1 MPALIVRG
9 GLPYCAPAMSRLPLG
24 EAPIGLAEVSR
35 LLSDR
40 PPELALDPAAAARV
54 KASRATVERAAKA
67 GDVTY
72 GVNTGFGKLAQV
84 RVPPAQLRRLQVNLV
99 RSHAAGVGPPLDP
112 HVSRLAFALR
122 IANLCRGYS
131 GVRPKLIEHALAIFN
146 AGIVP
151 VLPSRGSVGASG
163 DLAPLAHMAL
173 VLLGEGSA
181 LVGGRARTG
190 AAALSAARLR
200 PIRLE
205 AKEGL
210 ALLNGTQVST
220 ALLADAVLAARRL
233 ACAADIACAL
243 TLEAY
248 KGTAAAFDAR
258 IHALRGHP
266 GQQHTATVL
275 RRLLEKSA
283 ILPSHKDCGRVQ
295 DPYSLRC
302 APQVHG
308 ASRDAL
314 AYVES
319 VLLRELHAV
328 TDNPLVLD
336 AGAPGGG
343 QIVSGG
349 NFHAQPMALAADHL
363 KLAAAEWAS
372 ISERRTELLVNPDL
386 SGLPAF
392 LARKSGVQSG
402 LMIAQVTA
410 AALVSENKVL
420 AHPASVDSIPTSGGK
435 EDHVSMA
442 PAAALQGR
450 QIVRHAT
457 YVVAIELMCGF
468 HGLAFERKLKPGA
481 GVQAARRALA
491 TVLDPLVEDRVLS
504 TDIEA
509 VSALVDDGSLQRA
522 VEQAVG
528 PLEPA

>member
-1 MPALIVRG
+1 MA
-9 GLPYCAPAMSRLPLG
+9 RLPLG

-40 PPELALDPAAAARV
+40 PPELVLDPAAAARV

-67 GDVTY
+67 GEVTY

-84 RVPPAQLRRLQVNLV
+84 KVPPAQLRKLQVNLV
-99 RSHAAGVGPPLDP
+99 RSHAAGVGPPLDV
-112 HVSRLAFALR
+112 HVARLAFALR

-131 GVRPKLIEHALAIFN
+131 GVRPRLIEHALAIFN

-173 VLLGEGSA
+173 VLLGEGRA
-181 LVGGRARTG
+181 LVGGRERTG
-190 AAALSAARLR
+190 AAALSGARLR

-205 AKEGL
+205 VKEGL

-220 ALLADAVLAARRL
+220 ALLADATLAARRL

-266 GQQHTATVL
+266 GQQHAAAVL
-275 RRLLEKSA
+275 RRLLQKSA
-283 ILPSHKDCGRVQ
+283 ILPSHKDCPRVQ

-308 ASRDAL
+308 ASRDTL
-314 AYVES
+314 AHVES

-336 AGAPGGG
+336 PGGPG
-343 QIVSGG
+343 AAIVSGG
-349 NFHAQPMALAADHL
+349 NFHAQPVALAADHL

-420 AHPASVDSIPTSGGK
+420 AHPASVDSIPTSGAK

-442 PAAALQGR
+442 PAAALQCR

-457 YVVAIELMCGF
+457 HVVAIELMCGF
-468 HGLAFERKLKPGA
+468 HGLAFEKKLKPGL

-491 TVLDPLVEDRVLS
+491 AVLAPLVEDRVLGP
-504 TDIEA
+504 DIEA
-509 VSALVDDGSLQRA
+509 VSALIDDGSLQKA

-528 PLEPA
+528 PLEPS

>member
-1 MPALIVRG
+1 
-9 GLPYCAPAMSRLPLG
+9 MSRLHLG
-24 EAPIGLAEVSR
+24 ETPLVLADVSR
-35 LLSDR
+35 LLADR
-40 PPELALDPAAAARV
+40 PPQLELDARAAVRV
-54 KASRATVERAAKA
+54 AASRAVVERAARD
-67 GDVTY
+67 GRVTY
-72 GVNTGFGKLAQV
+72 GVNTGFGKLANV
-84 RVPPAQLRRLQVNLV
+84 LVPPAQLRRLQVNLV
-99 RSHAAGVGPPLDP
+99 RSHAAGVGPPLDA

-122 IANLCRGYS
+122 ISNLCRGYS
-131 GVRPKLIEHALAIFN
+131 GVRPRLIEHALAVFN

-173 VLLGEGSA
+173 VLLGEGHAQFRGKA
-181 LVGGRARTG
+181 LTG
-190 AAALSAARLR
+190 AQALAAAKLKPL
-200 PIRLE
+200 RLE

-220 ALLADAVLAARRL
+220 ALLADAVFAARRL
-233 ACAADIACAL
+233 AAAADIACAL

-248 KGTAAAFDAR
+248 KGTDRAFDPR
-258 IHALRGHP
+258 IHALRGQP
-266 GQQHTATVL
+266 GQQRTAANL
-275 RRLLEKSA
+275 RRLLAGSA
-283 ILPSHKDCGRVQ
+283 ILPGHQDCGRVQ

-314 AYVES
+314 DYIEG
-319 VLLRELHAV
+319 VLQREVFAV

-336 AGAPGGG
+336 PGLDGAE
-343 QIVSGG
+343 IVSGG
-349 NFHAQPMALAADHL
+349 NFHAQPVALAADHL
-363 KLAAAEWAS
+363 KIAAAEWAS
-372 ISERRTELLVNPDL
+372 ISERRIELLVNPDL
-386 SGLPAF
+386 SGLPPF
-392 LARKSGVQSG
+392 LARESGVQSG

-442 PAAALQGR
+442 PAAGLQCR

-457 YVVAIELMCGF
+457 HVLAIELMSGF
-468 HGLAFERKLKPGA
+468 HGLGFEKKLKA
-481 GVQAARRALA
+481 GRGVEAARRVLA
-491 TVLDPLVEDRVLS
+491 KVLKPLVEDRVLS

-509 VSALVDDGSLQRA
+509 VAALIDDGSLQAA

-528 PLEPA
+528 PLE

>member
-1 MPALIVRG
+1 MVR
-9 GLPYCAPAMSRLPLG
+9 PMSCLLLGEVPLG
-24 EAPIGLAEVSR
+24 LADVSR
-35 LLSDR
+35 LLGER
-40 PPELALDPAAAARV
+40 PPELAIDPQAAGRV
-54 KASRATVERAAKA
+54 AASRATVERAAA
-67 GDVTY
+67 DGRVTY

-84 RVPPAQLRRLQVNLV
+84 LVPPAQLRKLQVNLV
-99 RSHAAGVGPPLDP
+99 RSHAAGVGPPLDA
-112 HVSRLAFALR
+112 HVARLAFALR

-173 VLLGEGSA
+173 VLLGEGRA
-181 LVGGRARTG
+181 QVGGRERSG
-190 AAALSAARLR
+190 AEALAGAKLR
-200 PIRLE
+200 PLRLE

-220 ALLADAVLAARRL
+220 ALLADAALAARRL
-233 ACAADIACAL
+233 ARAADIACAL

-266 GQQHTATVL
+266 GQQHTAANL
-275 RRLLEKSA
+275 RRLLEDSA
-283 ILPSHKDCGRVQ
+283 ILPGHKDCGRVQ

-314 AYVES
+314 GHVES

-336 AGAPGGG
+336 AGGSGGE
-343 QIVSGG
+343 IVSGG
-349 NFHAQPMALAADHL
+349 NFHAQPVALAADHL

-372 ISERRTELLVNPDL
+372 ISERRVELLVNPDL
-386 SGLPAF
+386 SGLPPF
-392 LARKSGVQSG
+392 LARQGGVQSG

-442 PAAALQGR
+442 PAAGLQCR

-457 YVVAIELMCGF
+457 HVVAIELMCGF
-468 HGLAFERKLKPGA
+468 HGLAFEKKLKPGA
-481 GVQAARRALA
+481 GVQAARRALGK
-491 TVLDPLVEDRVLS
+491 VLAPLVEDRVLS

-509 VSALVDDGSLQRA
+509 VAALIDDGTLAAA
-522 VEQAVG
+522 VEKVVG